1 MRNMLGLARS
11 RTLFVLALAACL
23 SLFVAACGD
32 DDDDG
37 GSGGSTTVK
46 ETVAASDCG
55 PEAGKKATGSPIKLG
70 ALATKQPGTDFS
82 EIPRMAEAYFKC
94 VNDNGGINGHPVDYV
109 IETEQTDPG
118 QAASQAKKLIE
129 SEKVLGIAGSSS
141 IIECDV
147 NHKYYEAQ
155 NYYVIAAGIA
165 PSCYATPNIA
175 SVNMGP
181 RYSSDGATQTL
192 IRKGVKKI
200 VLVQSNVPGT
210 EYIEEGPK
218 LITEDAGLPFTGLKE
233 NVPIQDANSAALK
246 AVQAAGDGGGVVLN
260 FTPPEALKILQA
272 AQQQG
277 LQDRVKWGCSTPC
290 NTDFLA
296 DALGSAWDNKLFVNA
311 ELNLITADAPDSN
324 LYRKVREKYAPD
336 IPLGSFSQM
345 GFIMGRIATE
355 TLQELKGD
363 YTKESVNEAFHG
375 IKDFK
380 TDILCNPWYFGDA
393 PIHLPN
399 NVDRTVTPKA
409 GVMVGAEECF
419 PISDVDPAVKQVRG
433 YEQKDPSLIGE

>member
-165 PSCYATPNIA
+165 PELLRDAEHR
-175 SVNMGP
+175 VGEHGP
-181 RYSSDGATQTL
+181 
-192 IRKGVKKI
+192 
-200 VLVQSNVPGT
+200 
-210 EYIEEGPK
+210 
-218 LITEDAGLPFTGLKE
+218 
-233 NVPIQDANSAALK
+233 ALQLRRSH
-246 AVQAAGDGGGVVLN
+246 AV
-260 FTPPEALKILQA
+260 
-272 AQQQG
+272 
-277 LQDRVKWGCSTPC
+277 R
-290 NTDFLA
+290 
-296 DALGSAWDNKLFVNA
+296 
-311 ELNLITADAPDSN
+311 
-324 LYRKVREKYAPD
+324 
-336 IPLGSFSQM
+336 
-345 GFIMGRIATE
+345 
-355 TLQELKGD
+355 
-363 YTKESVNEAFHG
+363 
-375 IKDFK
+375 
-380 TDILCNPWYFGDA
+380 
-393 PIHLPN
+393 
-399 NVDRTVTPKA
+399 
-409 GVMVGAEECF
+409 
-419 PISDVDPAVKQVRG
+419 
-433 YEQKDPSLIGE
+433 